1 MFIGA
6 QDDCLSISPSCWHL
20 TLKFPFYERNVFWV
34 CRDETELKRNWK
46 VRHARFQVDALIK
59 KKNKIKGTESI
70 LDLDDSISF
79 HTPDFGVWWNP
90 ATKVA
95 NHLALW
101 EVLFCYV
108 KCSMTKPI
116 FSVGSLDTY
125 CVICIWGYIVVG
137 KVNKKW
143 RLFLWKHGKS
153 QGGTNQICFCF
164 LYILV
169 TCNTISAFT

>member
-1 MFIGA
+1 MSSEFVEMR
-6 QDDCLSISPSCWHL
+6 QNW
-20 TLKFPFYERNVFWV
+20 N
-34 CRDETELKRNWK
+34 ETGSQTESQTCEVSSWCA
-46 VRHARFQVDALIK
+46 HA
-59 KKNKIKGTESI
+59 KIKDTESI

-116 FSVGSLDTY
+116 FSVGSIDTY

-143 RLFLWKHGKS
+143 RLFLGKHGKS

>member
-1 MFIGA
+1 MSSELFEMRQNWNETGKS
-6 QDDCLSISPSCWHL
+6 DTRGFKLMRSC
-20 TLKFPFYERNVFWV
+20 
-34 CRDETELKRNWK
+34 
-46 VRHARFQVDALIK
+46 
-59 KKNKIKGTESI
+59 KNKRYWIHLGFGW
-70 LDLDDSISF
+70 LDF
-79 HTPDFGVWWNP
+79 VTPDFGVWWNP